1 MNKIERM
8 LQELCPNGA
17 EYRRIGD
24 VFVRLKGTPIT
35 AAKMKEINNPNGEIK
50 IFAGGK
56 TVINANEDDIENANI
71 MYVPSVIVQSR
82 GVIDVIYCDQPFTFK
97 NEMWAYTINS
107 PITVKYLYYVLKN
120 NIQIF
125 RDKASIMGSLPQ
137 ISLQTTEKFE
147 IPIPPF
153 PIQEEIVRIL
163 DHFTELT
170 AELQAEL
177 QARQEQYE
185 YYRNKLLTFTKIGEG
200 TQSVTWMKM
209 SEICNLQRGKVY
221 SKEYLR
227 DNQGIYPVYSSQT
240 INNGELG
247 RISTYDFDGTYLTWT
262 TDGAYAGT
270 IFKRKGKFSITNVCG
285 IISMKSDLVTMDF
298 LYYWLSLKAKEY
310 VYSGMGNPKLMSNQ
324 VEKILV
330 PIPSLS
336 EQQRIVSI
344 LDKFE
349 TLINDLSQGLPAEIA
364 AMQEQYEYY
373 RNKLLTFNRSN

>member
-1 MNKIERM
+1 MNKIEQM
-8 LQELCPNGA
+8 LQALCPNGVRYLSLGECIEIYTGIQFNKRDMSEVGTYPVLNGGINPSGFSEKYNEEKDTITISQGGA
-17 EYRRIGD
+17 SAGYVNWMDCKFWAGAHC
-24 VFVRLKGTPIT
+24 FVVKPDNDIL
-35 AAKMKEINNPNGEIK
+35 NN
-50 IFAGGK
+50 
-56 TVINANEDDIENANI
+56 
-71 MYVPSVIVQSR
+71 R
-82 GVIDVIYCDQPFTFK
+82 
-97 NEMWAYTINS
+97 
-107 PITVKYLYYVLKN
+107 YLYFLLKN
-120 NIQIF
+120 SEQVLMQAKHGAGIPGLN
-125 RDKASIMGSLPQ
+125 RDKVKNLIM
-137 ISLQTTEKFE
+137 
-147 IPIPPF
+147 PIPPL

-170 AELQAEL
+170 ASLQAEL

-185 YYRNKLLTFTKIGEG
+185 YYRNKLLMFTKIGGG

-330 PIPSLS
+330 PIPVLS
-336 EQQRIVSI
+336 EQQRIVGI

-349 TLINDLSQGLPAEIA
+349 TLVNDLSQGLPAEIA
-364 AMQEQYEYY
+364 AVQEQYEYY
-373 RNKLLTFNRSN
+373 RNKLLTFNRIQSN

>member
-1 MNKIERM
+1 MLNWATGKIWVNNHAHI
-8 LQELCPNGA
+8 LS
-17 EYRRIGD
+17 
-24 VFVRLKGTPIT
+24 
-35 AAKMKEINNPNGEIK
+35 EISSM
-50 IFAGGK
+50 
-56 TVINANEDDIENANI
+56 ANL
-71 MYVPSVIVQSR
+71 R
-82 GVIDVIYCDQPFTFK
+82 
-97 NEMWAYTINS
+97 
-107 PITVKYLYYVLKN
+107 YLY
-120 NIQIF
+120 F
-125 RDKASIMGSLPQ
+125 A
-137 ISLQTTEKFE
+137 LQTKDVSGIVRGIPPKLNQENLRNIE
-147 IPIPPF
+147 IPVPPL

-177 QARQEQYE
+177 QSELQARQEQYE
-185 YYRNKLLTFTKIGEG
+185 YYRNKLLTFDAG
-200 TQSVTWMKM
+200 SVTWMKM

-227 DNQGIYPVYSSQT
+227 DNQGIYPVYSPQT

-344 LDKFE
+344 LNKFE
-349 TLINDLSQGLPAEIA
+349 TLVNDLSQGLPAEIA

>member
-1 MNKIERM
+1 MNKIEQM
-8 LQELCPNGA
+8 LQALCPNGVRYLSLGECIEIYTGIQFNKRDMSEVGTYPVLNGGINPSGFSEKYNEEKDTITISQGGA
-17 EYRRIGD
+17 SAGYVNWMDCKFWAGAHC
-24 VFVRLKGTPIT
+24 FVVKPDNDIL
-35 AAKMKEINNPNGEIK
+35 NN
-50 IFAGGK
+50 
-56 TVINANEDDIENANI
+56 
-71 MYVPSVIVQSR
+71 R
-82 GVIDVIYCDQPFTFK
+82 
-97 NEMWAYTINS
+97 
-107 PITVKYLYYVLKN
+107 YLYFLLKN
-120 NIQIF
+120 SEQVLMQAKHGAGIPGLN
-125 RDKASIMGSLPQ
+125 RDKVKNLIM
-137 ISLQTTEKFE
+137 
-147 IPIPPF
+147 PIPPL

-170 AELQAEL
+170 ASLQAEL

-185 YYRNKLLTFTKIGEG
+185 YYRNKLLTFTKIGGG

-330 PIPSLS
+330 PIPVLS
-336 EQQRIVSI
+336 EQQRIVGI

-349 TLINDLSQGLPAEIA
+349 TLVNDLSQGLPAEIA
-364 AMQEQYEYY
+364 AVQEQYEYY
-373 RNKLLTFNRSN
+373 RNKLLTFNRIQSN

>member
-1 MNKIERM
+1 MNKIEQM
-8 LQELCPNGA
+8 LQALCPNGVRYLSLGECIEIYTGIQFNKRDMSEVGTYPVLNGGINPSGFSEKYNEEKDTITISQGGA
-17 EYRRIGD
+17 SAGYVNWMDCKFWAGAHC
-24 VFVRLKGTPIT
+24 FVVKPDNDIL
-35 AAKMKEINNPNGEIK
+35 NN
-50 IFAGGK
+50 
-56 TVINANEDDIENANI
+56 
-71 MYVPSVIVQSR
+71 R
-82 GVIDVIYCDQPFTFK
+82 
-97 NEMWAYTINS
+97 
-107 PITVKYLYYVLKN
+107 YLYFLLKN
-120 NIQIF
+120 SEQVLMQAKHGAGIPGLN
-125 RDKASIMGSLPQ
+125 RDKVKNLIM
-137 ISLQTTEKFE
+137 
-147 IPIPPF
+147 PIPPL

-170 AELQAEL
+170 ASLQAELQAEL

-185 YYRNKLLTFTKIGEG
+185 YYRNKLLTFTKIGGG

-330 PIPSLS
+330 PIPVLS
-336 EQQRIVSI
+336 EQQRIVGI

-349 TLINDLSQGLPAEIA
+349 TLVNDLSQGLPAEIA
-364 AMQEQYEYY
+364 AVQEQYEYY
-373 RNKLLTFNRSN
+373 RNELLTFNRIQSN